1 MSEITSRHRQFCS
14 EAIAFQGLTQSTI
27 AGFKSTMS
35 LFTKDTQIETL
46 AEFTKS
52 NIKEWILYGR
62 FERKWSPKTVRI
74 HLCYLGLFANWCIEN
89 GLLAENPTI
98 GIPRPKLEKK
108 LPRCLSEKQEETLM
122 EWVEN
127 YRYYYKLER
136 IRAMAIFSTFLG
148 TGIRKSELQNLRMS
162 DVDLDRGALVV
173 RRGKGRKDRIVSF
186 HHTVETV
193 LREYLKQ
200 RDRMK
205 RDSPFF
211 FVSLK
216 QDLPLGDNAIKRLF
230 DKIRKKSGVH
240 ATPHILRHTFAVRL
254 IQRGFAVQDVQELL
268 GHADLSSTLIYM
280 RATPERLHER
290 VRLNGVSV
298 GASTPAPLPT
308 RKSPMESFRQ
318 WATTYPNGQDRD
330 NPAFIASDETWV

>member
-1 MSEITSRHRQFCS
+1 M
-14 EAIAFQGLTQSTI
+14 
-27 AGFKSTMS
+27 
-35 LFTKDTQIETL
+35 ETL
-46 AEFTKS
+46 ADFTKP
-52 NIKEWILYGR
+52 NIKEWILHGR

-89 GLLAENPTI
+89 GLLAENPTT
-98 GIPRPKLEKK
+98 GIPRPKLERK
-108 LPRCLSEKQEETLM
+108 LPRCLSEKQEQTLM

-127 YRYYYKLER
+127 FRYYYKLER
-136 IRAMAIFSTFLG
+136 SRAMAIFSTFLG
-148 TGIRKSELQNLRMS
+148 TGIRKSELRNLRVS
-162 DVDLDRGALVV
+162 DVDLDRGALIV
-173 RRGKGRKDRIVSF
+173 RRGKGRKDRIVPF

-193 LREYLKQ
+193 LRDYLKQ
-200 RDRMK
+200 RDLMK

-268 GHADLSSTLIYM
+268 GHADLGSTLIYM
-280 RATPERLHER
+280 KATPERLHER
-290 VRLNGVSV
+290 VRLNGVPV
-298 GASTPAPLPT
+298 G
-308 RKSPMESFRQ
+308 ESGRIGFKHRT
-318 WATTYPNGQDRD
+318 ATQPNGQDWD
-330 NPAFIASDETWV
+330 NPTFIASGETWV